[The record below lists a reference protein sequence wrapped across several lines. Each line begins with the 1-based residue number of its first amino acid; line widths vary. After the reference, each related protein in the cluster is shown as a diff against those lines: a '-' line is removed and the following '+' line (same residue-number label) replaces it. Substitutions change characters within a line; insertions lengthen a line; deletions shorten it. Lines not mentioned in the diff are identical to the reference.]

1 MAGSWIPKIG
11 EEFAGYRLEEM
22 IGHGGMSIVYR
33 ARHLVLERS
42 VALKLLSPDL
52 SDDPAFQ
59 ERFIRESRLAA
70 GLDHP
75 NVIPIYEAGEVNGVF
90 YIAMRYVPGSNLKQL
105 LQRDGPMDA
114 TQIISIIGQIAS
126 ALTTAHETGLV
137 HRDVKPANVLIVEGA
152 GADESNH
159 VYLSDFGIA
168 KQQASNVTRTGMFLG
183 TAEYASP
190 EQIEG
195 KELDGRSDVYSLGCV
210 LYQLLTG
217 NPAYEKD
224 SEVALIY
231 AHLLEPPPSAR
242 AVRPDLP
249 PAIDGVVAKAMAKN
263 PDDRYAT
270 ARELAAAVRQA
281 LKQPAAEAA
290 PAPAP
295 APVPAPVPAPD
306 PYPVAAT
313 SAPAAVIQAAAPP
326 SAGGTP
332 ALAPA
337 TQPEATPAASEALPP
352 QDVAPSPPGGTSG
365 PSRKR
370 IGVAAAVVVLSSV
383 AAVVAVVALGGGG
396 GKSAATTQTTS
407 QATTQTVPV
416 GPVSLLAALM
426 PTGIATQCKTQGT
439 ASYGAVQ
446 TELCHPPANAPTSF
460 PQTFSFSFFRSHAA
474 LRTAFNGL
482 KRSLVLGFC
491 GDTKGQKPW
500 IHKSTGKTGGVRV
513 CGSADNGD
521 SMVIWTHEKLGNYDH
536 VDMLG
541 VARASGRGANLF
553 RSWWGAIKDDVGK
566 CRPLLPT
573 NVCNATVQRNSRSRA
588 RARETRAVDDAHAAS
603 ARSSPRAG
611 TARTH
616 GRSPESRRAERMPR
630 RSAG

>member
-1 MAGSWIPKIG
+1 
-11 EEFAGYRLEEM
+11 
-22 IGHGGMSIVYR
+22 
-33 ARHLVLERS
+33 
-42 VALKLLSPDL
+42 
-52 SDDPAFQ
+52 
-59 ERFIRESRLAA
+59 
-70 GLDHP
+70 
-75 NVIPIYEAGEVNGVF
+75 
-90 YIAMRYVPGSNLKQL
+90 MRYVPGSNLKQL
-105 LQRDGPMDA
+105 LQRDGPLDA
-114 TQIISIIGQIAS
+114 TQITSIIGQIAS
-126 ALTTAHETGLV
+126 ALTSAHEMGLV

-152 GADESNH
+152 GADGTSH

-231 AHLLEPPPSAR
+231 AHLLEAPPSAR

-249 PAIDGVVAKAMAKN
+249 PAIDDVVAKAMAKN

-270 ARELAAAVRQA
+270 ARELAVAVRQA
-281 LKQPAAEAA
+281 LKQPAAES
-290 PAPAP
+290 
-295 APVPAPVPAPD
+295 APVPAPD
-306 PYPVAAT
+306 PVAAS
-313 SAPAAVIQAAAPP
+313 SAPAAAIQAAAPP

-332 ALAPA
+332 AVEPA
-337 TQPEATPAASEALPP
+337 GQPEAAPAAPAALPP
-352 QDVAPSPPGGTSG
+352 QDLAPSPPGGTSG

-370 IGVAAAVVVLSSV
+370 IGVAAAVVALGIA
-383 AAVVAVVALGGGG
+383 AAVVAFFAFGGGG
-396 GKSAATTQTTS
+396 GKGAPTTQTTGQPS
-407 QATTQTVPV
+407 TQTVPT

-426 PTGIATQCKTQGT
+426 PTGIAAQCKTEAT
-439 ASYGAVQ
+439 ASYGAVE

-474 LRTAFNGL
+474 LHTAFDGL
-482 KRSLVLGFC
+482 KSSLVLGFC
-491 GDTKGQKPW
+491 GDTKGQKVW
-500 IHKSTGKTGGVRV
+500 IHKATGKTGGVRV

-541 VARASGRGANLF
+541 VARATGRGANLF

-573 NVCNATVQRNSRSRA
+573 NVCNATVKKF
-588 RARETRAVDDAHAAS
+588 EK
-603 ARSSPRAG
+603 
-611 TARTH
+611 
-616 GRSPESRRAERMPR
+616 
-630 RSAG
+630 

>member
-1 MAGSWIPKIG
+1 MATSWIPKIG
-11 EEFAGYRLEEM
+11 DEFAGYRLEEM

-42 VALKLLSPDL
+42 VALKLLAPDL

-75 NVIPIYEAGEVNGVF
+75 NVIPIYEAGEENGVF
-90 YIAMRYVPGSNLKQL
+90 YIAMRYVPGSNLKAL
-105 LQRDGPMDA
+105 LQRTGPLDPA
-114 TQIISIIGQIAS
+114 TTISVIGQIAS
-126 ALTTAHETGLV
+126 ALNAAHEKGLV

-168 KQQASNVTRTGMFLG
+168 KQQASNVTRTGMFIG

-210 LYQLLTG
+210 LYQCLTG

-231 AHLLEPPPSAR
+231 AHLLEAPPSTRSAR
-242 AVRPDLP
+242 PELS
-249 PAIDGVVAKAMAKN
+249 PAIDDVIAKAMAKN

-281 LKQPAAEAA
+281 LTEPAADAPPATAPEPAAAA
-290 PAPAP
+290 PAP
-295 APVPAPVPAPD
+295 
-306 PYPVAAT
+306 VAQA
-313 SAPAAVIQAAAPP
+313 AAAPP
-326 SAGGTP
+326 AGGTP
-332 ALAPA
+332 PAGTPGPPAVPDAPA
-337 TQPEATPAASEALPP
+337 QDQAAPPPARP
-352 QDVAPSPPGGTSG
+352 SG

-370 IGVAAAVVVLSSV
+370 LGIAAG
-383 AAVVAVVALGGGG
+383 VVALGIVGAVLALVLSGGG
-396 GKSAATTQTTS
+396 GKSAATGQTTQTTTHTTT
-407 QATTQTVPV
+407 QATTQATTQQTTGPAT
-416 GPVSLLAALM
+416 PVSLLAALM
-426 PTGIATQCKTQGT
+426 PTGIASQCSTQPT

-460 PQTFSFSFFRSHAA
+460 PQTFSFSFFRSRGA
-474 LRTAFNGL
+474 LRRAYDGL
-482 KRSLVLGFC
+482 KSTLAVGFC
-491 GDTKGQKPW
+491 GDTRGEKAW
-500 IHKSTGKTGGVRV
+500 IHLSTGKTGGVRV
-513 CGSADNGD
+513 CGNTASGD
-521 SMVIWTHEKLGNYDH
+521 SMILWTHEKLGNYDH

-541 VARASGRGANLF
+541 VASTSNRGANLF
-553 RSWWGAIKDDVGK
+553 RSWWGAVKDDVGK
-566 CRPLLPT
+566 CRPLLAT
-573 NVCNATVQRNSRSRA
+573 NVCYATVQHFEKSK
-588 RARETRAVDDAHAAS
+588 
-603 ARSSPRAG
+603 
-611 TARTH
+611 
-616 GRSPESRRAERMPR
+616 
-630 RSAG
+630 

>member
-1 MAGSWIPKIG
+1 MASSWIPKIG
-11 EEFAGYRLEEM
+11 EEFAAYRLEEM

-42 VALKLLSPDL
+42 VALKLLSPEL

-75 NVIPIYEAGEVNGVF
+75 NVIPIYEAGEENGVY
-90 YIAMRYVPGSNLKQL
+90 YIAMRYVPGVNLKEL
-105 LQRDGPMDA
+105 LQRDGPLDA
-114 TQIISIIGQIAS
+114 TQTISIIGQIAS
-126 ALTTAHETGLV
+126 ALTTAHEMGLV

-168 KQQASNVTRTGMFLG
+168 KQQSSNVTRTGMFIG

-231 AHLLEPPPSAR
+231 AHLLEPPPSPR
-242 AVRPDLP
+242 AARPDLP
-249 PAIDGVVAKAMAKN
+249 PAIDDVVAKAMAKN

-281 LKQPAAEAA
+281 LTQPAAESA

-295 APVPAPVPAPD
+295 ET
-306 PYPVAAT
+306 VAVT
-313 SAPAAVIQAAAPP
+313 SAPAPVVQAAVSPPAGGAPP
-326 SAGGTP
+326 V
-332 ALAPA
+332 APA
-337 TQPEATPAASEALPP
+337 TEREGSPPAPEAPPP
-352 QDVAPSPPGGTSG
+352 QDTAPPPPGGPSG
-365 PSRKR
+365 SNRKR
-370 IGVAAAVVVLSSV
+370 LGIAGAVVALGI
-383 AAVVAVVALGGGG
+383 AGAVVAVVAFGGGG
-396 GKSAATTQTTS
+396 GKSAATTQTTT
-407 QATTQTVPV
+407 QTTTQQQQTVAT

-426 PTGIATQCKTQGT
+426 PTGIAAQCKTQGT

-474 LRTAFNGL
+474 LRTAYDGL
-482 KRSLVLGFC
+482 KSSLVLGFC
-491 GDTKGQKPW
+491 GDTKGQKAW

-573 NVCNATVQRNSRSRA
+573 NVCNATVKQF
-588 RARETRAVDDAHAAS
+588 EK
-603 ARSSPRAG
+603 
-611 TARTH
+611 
-616 GRSPESRRAERMPR
+616 
-630 RSAG
+630 